1 MIPEMKR
8 EGLPALILKCDR
20 EVYFVKRRN
29 SRYDHR
35 SVLNTDAFDKRRFRE
50 IFEMSSGLQQLRS
63 QSTLP
68 MFGSLLADI
77 WASLFKMKPEIVK
90 EDVDS
95 VLIVNKTLMERIMTD
110 EKFINFRY
118 FTRLDDLSSAIGTVK
133 FGKKTIDWLHDRQ
146 KEDDELHKLM
156 QEIIAM
162 QRQFQMKEWQEESG
176 STDRLSVE
184 EFTELMTNFDEKLQQ
199 VLQDNG
205 KSFSQ
210 VVEQA
215 IKETK
220 QVKAAVQSLLG
231 GTRAGSGN
239 DELKKVPLRNQLS
252 LAEKISS
259 NKKMKEI
266 ADWAGRFKQVA
277 RKKQKTNNSE
287 SMERNGVIAGND
299 IERLLPLELGLYMH
313 PTTKIDFLRR
323 FVEGQ
328 TMVFEQKGK
337 KELGKGPI
345 ILCLDQS
352 GSMQSLDA
360 QAKGFT
366 LALISIARRQKRD
379 FCLIL
384 FSTRTQVINYKKGK
398 ILSSDILN
406 LAQTFLS
413 GGTNFSL
420 PLSESLRIIKGN
432 RFKKA
437 DVIFVADGEDKLSD
451 FFLEEFNKMKK
462 VKAFNVLSFI
472 LGEKTDTVE
481 QFSDKV
487 ITVKDFEDEG
497 SYIAFEI

>member
-1 MIPEMKR
+1 M
-8 EGLPALILKCDR
+8 
-20 EVYFVKRRN
+20 KRRN
-29 SRYDHR
+29 SHSGHR
-35 SVLNTDAFDKRRFRE
+35 SVLNTDAFDKRRYKE
-50 IFEMSSGLQQLRS
+50 IFEMSSGLQLLRG

-68 MFGSLLADI
+68 MFGSLLADM

-90 EDVDS
+90 GDVDS
-95 VLIVNKTLMERIMTD
+95 FLKVNKSLMERIMSD
-110 EKFINFRY
+110 ENFINYRY
-118 FTRLDDLSSAIGTVK
+118 FTRLDELSSAVGTVK
-133 FGKKTIDWLHDRQ
+133 FGMKTIEWLHDRQ
-146 KEDDELHKLM
+146 TEDAELHKQM

-162 QRQFQMKEWQEESG
+162 QRQFRLQEWQKDSG
-176 STDRLSVE
+176 NTSHMSKVKIA
-184 EFTELMTNFDEKLQQ
+184 ELMTNFDEKLQQ
-199 VLQDNG
+199 VLQDND

-215 IKETK
+215 ITETK
-220 QVKAAVQSLLG
+220 QVKVAVQSLLG

-239 DELKKVPLRNQLS
+239 DELKKVPLRNQLT
-252 LAEKISS
+252 LAEKISTD
-259 NKKMKEI
+259 KKMKEI

-277 RKKQKTNNSE
+277 RKKQKTNNSD
-287 SMERNGVIAGND
+287 SMVRNGVIAGND

-352 GSMQSLDA
+352 GSMHSLDA

-366 LALISIARRQKRD
+366 LALMSIARRQKRD

-384 FSTRTQVINYKKGK
+384 FSTRTQVLNYKKGK

-462 VKAFNVLSFI
+462 VKSVNVLSFI